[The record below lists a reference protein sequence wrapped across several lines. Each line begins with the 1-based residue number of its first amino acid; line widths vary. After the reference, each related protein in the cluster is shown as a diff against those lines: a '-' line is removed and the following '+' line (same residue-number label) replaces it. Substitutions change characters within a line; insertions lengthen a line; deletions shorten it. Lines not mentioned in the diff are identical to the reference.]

1 MKKSI
6 LRLCLIVLVSVG
18 FGTISESNAAVI
30 EKMNKKELQAL
41 DETESKERLEVI
53 EVRLK
58 EIQEM
63 DLKSLPRAERQEITK
78 ELREIKKQHDF
89 LSEGVY
95 LSVGAIIIILLVLIL
110 LT

>member
-1 MKKSI
+1 MKKSM
-6 LRLCLIVLVSVG
+6 LRLCLIVLVSIG
-18 FGTISESNAAVI
+18 FGTISESNGAVI
-30 EKMNKKELQAL
+30 EKMNKKELQSL
-41 DETESKERLEVI
+41 DESEAQERLEVI

-58 EIQEM
+58 EIQAM
-63 DLKSLPRAERQEITK
+63 DLKSLPRAERKEITK

-89 LSEGVY
+89 LADGVY

>member
-1 MKKSI
+1 MKKSM
-6 LRLCLIVLVSVG
+6 LRLCMIALVAIG
-18 FGTISESNAAVI
+18 FGTISEGNASEI

-41 DETESKERLEVI
+41 DENESKERLEVI

-63 DLKSLPRAERQEITK
+63 DVKSLPRAERKEITK

-89 LSEGVY
+89 LSDGVY

>member
-1 MKKSI
+1 MKKSM
-6 LRLCLIVLVSVG
+6 LRLCMIAIVAIG
-18 FGTISESNAAVI
+18 FGTISEGNAAVI

-41 DETESKERLEVI
+41 SDDEAKQQLEVI

-63 DLKSLPRAERQEITK
+63 DVKSLPRAERKEITK

-89 LSEGVY
+89 LADGVY